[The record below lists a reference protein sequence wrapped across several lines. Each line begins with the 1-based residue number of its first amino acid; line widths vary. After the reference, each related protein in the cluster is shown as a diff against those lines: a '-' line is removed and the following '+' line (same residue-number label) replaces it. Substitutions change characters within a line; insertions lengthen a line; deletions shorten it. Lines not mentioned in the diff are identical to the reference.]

1 MYLCIY
7 GVFEAGNLFQTI
19 EMKVV
24 YIHLPLSF
32 AKTRFHGKSGV
43 KIVCNNIC
51 VCRSVPVESGCHDQ

>member
-24 YIHLPLSF
+24 YLF
-32 AKTRFHGKSGV
+32 KDVRAKIFQS
-43 KIVCNNIC
+43 I
-51 VCRSVPVESGCHDQ
+51 EFF